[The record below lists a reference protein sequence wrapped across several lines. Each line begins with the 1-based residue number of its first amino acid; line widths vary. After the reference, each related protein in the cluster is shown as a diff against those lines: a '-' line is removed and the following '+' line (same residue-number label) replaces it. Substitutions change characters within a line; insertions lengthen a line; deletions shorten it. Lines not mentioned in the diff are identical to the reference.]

1 MVSYLAVPGPE
12 HEDEELFVWLTL
24 HDCGHLRKLF
34 PNRWLIHV
42 FQQPTVPFLCL
53 IILVVCV
60 PELKIILLEAVF
72 QVKAVLKCM
81 RNVGESS
88 SLVATLFALDVS
100 LLCLGVFLD
109 LTDLVVELVSDRE
122 EHFLIWTEVFDVV
135 LIDLGV

>member
-1 MVSYLAVPGPE
+1 
-12 HEDEELFVWLTL
+12 
-24 HDCGHLRKLF
+24 
-34 PNRWLIHV
+34 
-42 FQQPTVPFLCL
+42 
-53 IILVVCV
+53 
-60 PELKIILLEAVF
+60 
-72 QVKAVLKCM
+72 M

-122 EHFLIWTEVFDVV
+122 EHFLVWTEVFDVV